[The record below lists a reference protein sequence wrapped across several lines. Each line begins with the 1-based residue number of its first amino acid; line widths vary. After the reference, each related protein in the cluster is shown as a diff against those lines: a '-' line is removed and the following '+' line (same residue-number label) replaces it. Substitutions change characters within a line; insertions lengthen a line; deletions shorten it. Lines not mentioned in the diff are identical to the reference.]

1 MPQAILG
8 IPVLLLAAWLTSS
21 HRRRFPLKIV
31 ASGLLLQGALALL
44 FLRLPPLQALL
55 LQINRGV
62 LAIEAATRE
71 GTTLVFGFLGGGPAP
86 FEVTAPEHSF
96 VLAFR
101 ALPLV
106 LVFAPLCALLW
117 HWRVIPAVVG
127 VFSRLLEKAMGLS
140 GAVSMGAASSIFI
153 GMVESPLMIRPYLA
167 RMSNS
172 ELFIL
177 MTCGMATV
185 AGTVM
190 GLYAGILAAS
200 IPTAMSHILVASLIS
215 APAAIVMAA
224 IMLPPGQGDQATRR
238 FDLNGSGTTESGTTE
253 SGTTASGMTA
263 SGTTASGTTASG
275 TTNRMPSPYHGSV
288 DAIVT
293 GVGEGVKLLASI
305 VAMLIVFVALVEL
318 VNLSLGLVPTGG
330 EPLTLSGLFGTLLRP
345 LAWLLG
351 VPWQETGTAGELLA
365 TKLFINELVAYLQ
378 LASLPADSLGEHSR
392 LVLTYALCGFANFG
406 SLGILLGGMTAMC
419 PERRGDIMRLAPRSI
434 WSGFLA
440 TCLTGALAGL
450 LYPG

>member
-1 MPQAILG
+1 MPQALLG

-21 HRRRFPLKIV
+21 DRRRFPLKI
-31 ASGLLLQGALALL
+31 AFSGLLLQVLLALL

-86 FEVTAPEHSF
+86 YEITAPEHSF

-117 HWRVIPAVVG
+117 HWRVIPVVVG
-127 VFSRLLEKAMGLS
+127 ILARLLERALGLS

-153 GMVESPLMIRPYLA
+153 GMVESPLLIRPYLV
-167 RMSNS
+167 RMSDS

-200 IPTAMSHILVASLIS
+200 IPSAMSHILVASLIS
-215 APAAIVMAA
+215 APAAIVVAA
-224 IMLPPGQGDQATRR
+224 IMLPPAAAQDGTGHQPIGDAA
-238 FDLNGSGTTESGTTE
+238 G
-253 SGTTASGMTA
+253 
-263 SGTTASGTTASG
+263 
-275 TTNRMPSPYHGSV
+275 MPSPYRGSA

-293 GVGEGVKLLASI
+293 GVGDGLRLLGSI
-305 VAMLIVFVALVEL
+305 VAMLIVFVALVAM
-318 VNLSLGLVPTGG
+318 VNQLLGLLPTGG
-330 EPLTLSGLFGTLLRP
+330 DPLTLGGLFGTLLRP

-351 VPWQETGTAGELLA
+351 VPWSEAGIAGELLA

-378 LASLPADSLGEHSR
+378 LAALPAESLGEHSR

-419 PERRGDIMRLAPRSI
+419 PERREDILRLAPRSI
-434 WSGFLA
+434 WSGFLS
-440 TCLTGALAGL
+440 TCLTGALVGL
-450 LYPG
+450 LY

>member
-21 HRRRFPLKIV
+21 DRRRFPLKIV

-200 IPTAMSHILVASLIS
+200 IPAAMSHILVASLIS

-224 IMLPPGQGDQATRR
+224 IMLPPGQGDHSTRR
-238 FDLNGSGTTESGTTE
+238 FDLTEAGTTESGTTLAGTAG
-253 SGTTASGMTA
+253 SGATS
-263 SGTTASGTTASG
+263 
-275 TTNRMPSPYHGSV
+275 RMPSPYHGSV
-288 DAIVT
+288 DAIVS
-293 GVGEGVKLLASI
+293 GVGEGVKLLGSI

-419 PERRGDIMRLAPRSI
+419 PERREDIMRLAPRSI

-440 TCLTGALAGL
+440 TCLTGALVGL